1 MGAEDLYE
9 FGHNHV
15 AWNFGSNSSYI
26 VTVSDLAK
34 LFAGKW
40 GIDMIIEEKDSLNS
54 FEANMLGLDSSKAFP
69 KLNWRPIWSVEVA
82 IKETA
87 EWFPAYKKNVDVL
100 GKLNQQIQEYTS
112 SIPAW

>member
-9 FGHNHV
+9 FGHNNF
-15 AWNFGSNSSYI
+15 AWNFGSNFSYI

-69 KLNWRPIWSVEVA
+69 ELNRRPIWNVEVA

-87 EWFPAYKKNVDVL
+87 EWYPADKNNVYIL

>member
-40 GIDMIIEEKDSLNS
+40 GIDMIIEEKDSLN
-54 FEANMLGLDSSKAFP
+54 FHEVNMLGLDSSKAFP
-69 KLNWRPIWSVEVA
+69 ELNRSLIWNVEVA

-87 EWFPAYKKNVDVL
+87 EWCPAYKNNVYVL
-100 GKLNQQIQEYTS
+100 DKLNQQIQEYTY